1 MAFAIWRRQLREGPA
16 ARLPTRHQDLL
27 AKPAPSQH
35 PHCTGLAAR
44 VGAQCHRLSMRGQL
58 CLTPVMITPRCDP
71 GMKQMMGTW
80 RWPG

>member
-1 MAFAIWRRQLREGPA
+1 MRDPPPA
-16 ARLPTRHQDLL
+16 CPPATRTCL
-27 AKPAPSQH
+27 PSQH
-35 PHCTGLAAR
+35 LPSTRIGTGLAAH

-71 GMKQMMGTW
+71 GMKQMRGTW